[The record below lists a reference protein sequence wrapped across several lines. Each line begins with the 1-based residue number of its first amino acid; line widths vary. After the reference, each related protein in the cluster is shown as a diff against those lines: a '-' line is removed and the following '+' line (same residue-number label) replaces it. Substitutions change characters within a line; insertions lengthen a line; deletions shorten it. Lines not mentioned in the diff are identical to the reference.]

1 MPVKH
6 FLLFY
11 EAGPDYLER
20 RPLFRADHLAH
31 AWAAAERGEIV
42 IAGALAD
49 PVDGA
54 VLLFAGEDKTVAE
67 RFAEADPYV
76 TNGLVAN
83 WRVREW
89 TTVVGDLA
97 ANPVRPA
104 GA

>member
-1 MPVKH
+1 MKH

-11 EAGPDYLER
+11 EAGADYLER

-42 IAGALAD
+42 VGGALAD

-54 VLLFAGEDKTVAE
+54 VLMFSGADQSVAE

-89 TTVVGDLA
+89 NTVVGDLA

-104 GA
+104 DA